1 MNSSSSRWAKRLAM
15 TLLVPLVAAGIAAC
29 GGSSGTGG
37 SGGSGEKGE
46 LTFAVS
52 SGVASIDPAIACN
65 AFYDYVPVKNLYDTL
80 VQYGEKRDES
90 GAQEIKPML
99 AESWDINK
107 KNTEY
112 TFHLRDDVTFPS
124 GRKMDAE
131 DVVYGFDRIRK
142 SGGCQDYVLTLGD
155 PKLINSIKAIGKDK
169 VKFTLNEPS
178 PRFLGQLAQTGMSP
192 IDRKELEKHGGMT
205 PEGDEWI
212 ATNPI
217 GTGAYTLEKYEP
229 DNEVVMAARDD
240 YWQGEP
246 KNTKV
251 NLRIVSDVTTM
262 KTLIQSGQVDMA
274 AGVPLKDVDTLGEG
288 RQVFSDPS
296 QFYVWLGM
304 NNKKPPFDNVKVRQA
319 VRMAVP
325 VQDIADRLGYGHSE
339 TFEGPIPTAMPF
351 YPDLPLVETD
361 LEAAKQII
369 EEEGASGTSFTI
381 DIKNGDNVAREAATV
396 IQANLAEIGLKARIS
411 SLGAS
416 AFYDRAA
423 TFKGDAHL
431 FKDGAPYNEPAYFLG
446 FLVKCGNAYNWSQ
459 YCNERVDQLL
469 AEGKAETDNDRRRE
483 IYGEIAKIVAEE
495 SPNVTIMAPNDIII
509 AKDSLTGYVYYDD
522 QQPVLWPIS
531 AG

>member
-1 MNSSSSRWAKRLAM
+1 
-15 TLLVPLVAAGIAAC
+15 
-29 GGSSGTGG
+29 
-37 SGGSGEKGE
+37 
-46 LTFAVS
+46 
-52 SGVASIDPAIACN
+52 
-65 AFYDYVPVKNLYDTL
+65 
-80 VQYGEKRDES
+80 
-90 GAQEIKPML
+90 
-99 AESWDINK
+99 
-107 KNTEY
+107 
-112 TFHLRDDVTFPS
+112 
-124 GRKMDAE
+124 
-131 DVVYGFDRIRK
+131 
-142 SGGCQDYVLTLGD
+142 
-155 PKLINSIKAIGKDK
+155 
-169 VKFTLNEPS
+169 
-178 PRFLGQLAQTGMSP
+178 
-192 IDRKELEKHGGMT
+192 
-205 PEGDEWI
+205 
-212 ATNPI
+212 
-217 GTGAYTLEKYEP
+217 
-229 DNEVVMAARDD
+229 
-240 YWQGEP
+240 
-246 KNTKV
+246 
-251 NLRIVSDVTTM
+251 
-262 KTLIQSGQVDMA
+262 
-274 AGVPLKDVDTLGEG
+274 
-288 RQVFSDPS
+288 
-296 QFYVWLGM
+296 
-304 NNKKPPFDNVKVRQA
+304 
-319 VRMAVP
+319 
-325 VQDIADRLGYGHSE
+325 
-339 TFEGPIPTAMPF
+339 MPF

-509 AKDSLTGYVYYDD
+509 ARDSLTGYVYYDD